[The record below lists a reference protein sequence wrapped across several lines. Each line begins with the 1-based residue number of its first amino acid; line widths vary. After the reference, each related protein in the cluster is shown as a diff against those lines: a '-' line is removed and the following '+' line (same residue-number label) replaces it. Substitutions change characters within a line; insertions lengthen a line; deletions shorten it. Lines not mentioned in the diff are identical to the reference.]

1 MLKALVNSAL
11 KLLGNSGRT
20 FSATPQASGPLPTL
34 IFLHGKGSSALKAR
48 YMGFEQL
55 GEREHFVTV
64 LPDGLGGEWNVFPP
78 GFRDRSG
85 LFTNGADNTFI
96 KQLLA
101 ESASHRGVADPN
113 RIYLS
118 GISNGGVMAFR
129 MACDAPELFAAIGV
143 FWPRCPTMLVRT
155 ATRQSQLR

>member
-1 MLKALVNSAL
+1 MLKALVNSAF
-11 KLLGNSGRT
+11 KLP
-20 FSATPQASGPLPTL
+20 ATADDFGDPAGFRAASHL

-85 LFTNGADNTFI
+85 FFSSGADNTFI

-101 ESASHRGVADPN
+101 ELVHRGVADPTA
-113 RIYLS
+113 LS
-118 GISNGGVMAFR
+118 ERHLERRCDGVAH
-129 MACDAPELFAAIGV
+129 GV
-143 FWPRCPTMLVRT
+143 R
-155 ATRQSQLR
+155 